1 MRKYEHLLDE
11 ARAKGLTV
19 IESYPFQSER
29 IRGLLC
35 DDTIALSEQ
44 IDTEAERTVVLCEE
58 LTHAECSAGNIL
70 NDSRLEHR
78 ARQHNFDR
86 LIGLEGLIRAF
97 LAGCREAWEFADFLG
112 IPESFLAEAMT
123 NYRERYGTLTTANT
137 EQGLF
142 ALTFEPTLCVKR
154 VMRTQTP
161 TRVLRTHSKR
171 KESL

>member
-1 MRKYEHLLDE
+1 MRTYEHLLDE
-11 ARAKGLTV
+11 ACAKGLTV
-19 IESYPFQSER
+19 IENYPFRSER

-58 LTHAECSAGNIL
+58 LTHAERSAGNIL
-70 NDSRLEHR
+70 NDPHAERR

-86 LIGLEGLIRAF
+86 LIGREGLIRAF

-112 IPESFLAEAMT
+112 IPQDFLAKAMA
-123 NYRERYGTLTTANT
+123 NYRERYGILTTVNT

-142 ALTFEPTLCVKR
+142 ALCFEPTLSVKR
-154 VMRTQTP
+154 VMRTQKP
-161 TRVLRTHSKR
+161 ARVLRSHFKH
-171 KESL
+171 KEN